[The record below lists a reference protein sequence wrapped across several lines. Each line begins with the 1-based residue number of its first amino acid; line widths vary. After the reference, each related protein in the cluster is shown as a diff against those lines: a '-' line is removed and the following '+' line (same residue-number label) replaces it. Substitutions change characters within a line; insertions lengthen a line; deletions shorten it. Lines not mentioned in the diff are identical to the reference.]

1 VGREGVSEGD
11 GEGMSGEGSEWG
23 RKGEAKEGSMNG
35 EQEREREM

>member
-1 VGREGVSEGD
+1 
-11 GEGMSGEGSEWG
+11 MSGGGSEWG